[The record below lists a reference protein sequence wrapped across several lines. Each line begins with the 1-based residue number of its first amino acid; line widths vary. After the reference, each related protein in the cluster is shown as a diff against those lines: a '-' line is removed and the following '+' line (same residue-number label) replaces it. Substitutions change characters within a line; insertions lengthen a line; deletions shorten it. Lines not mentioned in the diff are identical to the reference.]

1 MTTNAN
7 AMYQPVDD
15 VKLRITL
22 ALICL
27 LTFTAVTGQNRVKKW
42 DVYELTLTAKNRY
55 ENPYAEIPV
64 SSAGLVTVTF
74 TGTSGA
80 ADGKTKTVHGFWDGG
95 QTWKARFALPE
106 AGTWQYKSSSKD
118 RGLNN
123 ARGTLEVTE
132 WSESDKQQ
140 NPARRGL
147 VKVRKSGPQPGR
159 YFEYADGTP
168 FLWIADTWWNW
179 TKRGIKFETFQKLVD
194 DRAAKGFNL
203 GQLFV
208 AANGW
213 GRASSLLDETY
224 SVLDV
229 AHMQKVDSMIAY
241 ANSQGI
247 TVWVHGWWARKDL
260 DKTAGEEK
268 MKRWWR
274 YLIHRLGAYNVIWV
288 GGGEYNLDD
297 YGGLGLPFWKDLG
310 RMIKAED
317 PYNRIVGMHN
327 TPPTW
332 GSGMQAPQW
341 STAEVIHDEPWLD
354 YNQTQPGHG
363 KMNNELIPDI
373 IRESYDMTPPKPVVV
388 TEPWYEFIE
397 GNPSALDVRF
407 GAWSAILSGAAGH
420 TYGGGHV
427 WLAHV
432 PEAPGGG
439 GSWPLEKGFERNTM
453 DYPGAVSMGHLS
465 TFFKKIKWWEMAPH
479 PELVLEYPD
488 PYCLAQPGSEYVVY
502 LRWAHGAKV
511 DLRASSTEDDFEY
524 AWFDP
529 ANGTFS
535 ETKTIRGGVVHLFR
549 APGSIFSDYKDR
561 VLHIRKK

>member
-1 MTTNAN
+1 
-7 AMYQPVDD
+7 MYPPIFC
-15 VKLRITL
+15 VKSGIRIT
-22 ALICL
+22 LICL
-27 LTFTAVTGQNRVKKW
+27 LVGTAAAGQSTVKKW
-42 DVYELTLTAKNRY
+42 DVYELKLTAKNKY
-55 ENPYAEIPV
+55 ENPYAAIPV
-64 SSAGLVTVTF
+64 LADGLVAVTF
-74 TGTSGA
+74 TGTKGPA
-80 ADGKTKTVHGFWDGG
+80 QGKTISVYGFWDGG
-95 QTWKARFALPE
+95 QTWRVRFAPPE
-106 AGTWQYKSSSKD
+106 AGTWQYRSSSNDK
-118 RGLNN
+118 GLNN
-123 ARGTLEVTE
+123 ARGSFEVGE
-132 WSESDKQQ
+132 WNENDKAQ
-140 NPARRGL
+140 NEVRRGL
-147 VKVRKSGPQPGR
+147 VQVKKAGSQPGR
-159 YFEYADGTP
+159 FFQYADGTP

-213 GRASSLLDETY
+213 GRVSSLLDETY
-224 SVLDV
+224 SVLDMP
-229 AHMQKVDSMIAY
+229 HMQKVDSMVAY
-241 ANSQGI
+241 ANSKGI

-297 YGGLGLPFWKDLG
+297 YGGLGLDFWKDLG

-332 GSGMQAPQW
+332 RSGMQAPQW
-341 STAEVIHDEPWLD
+341 STAEVLHNEPWLD

-373 IRESYDMTPPKPVVV
+373 IRDSYAETPPKPVVV

-439 GSWPLEKGFERNTM
+439 GSWPLDKGFERNTL
-453 DYPGAVSMGHLS
+453 DYAGAVSMGHLS

-488 PYCLAQPGSEYVVY
+488 KYCLAKPGQEYVVY
-502 LRWAHGAKV
+502 LRWAHSAKV
-511 DLRASSTEDDFEY
+511 DLRPSAEEDDFEY

-529 ANGTFS
+529 ANGKFT
-535 ETKTIRGGVVHLFR
+535 ETKTIDGGAVHLFR
-549 APGSIFSDYKDR
+549 APGSIFSDYKDW